1 MAKDKERSINPALA
15 QRRLEKAKAL
25 KKGKAEVQARRNEK
39 LARRNPDRLQR
50 QIDNLKAVEESGQPL
65 KPSEK
70 QHLEELERDLRAVKK
85 AREALGDKA
94 PTFGGGEARQGT
106 HSHSDRGGRSDGGGR
121 GGVLGKRRRDGQENN
136 RWRRRDNDDGEDS
149 SDTDESVRRIPMP
162 KDTPPPIPRQHHAP
176 RRATNA
182 NMEPLGEGRGPGEA
196 QATTTTTT
204 VPVSHP
210 PATQPKPEPKTVY
223 EAAPV
228 IKDLRKEAVS
238 KFVPTVVRM
247 KQEAAKGQ
255 PGRLLEPEEMDRLER
270 EGYIP
275 GASSQAF
282 QPSPVES
289 GAATGTGPGTG
300 SPAPNATPPTEV
312 NTSKT
317 RTVQIEDVEDEDI

>member
-1 MAKDKERSINPALA
+1 MAKDKERSINPAQA

-50 QIDNLKAVEESGQPL
+50 QIDNLKAAEESGQPL
-65 KPSEK
+65 RPSEK

-94 PTFGGGEARQGT
+94 PTF
-106 HSHSDRGGRSDGGGR
+106 DG
-121 GGVLGKRRRDGQENN
+121 
-136 RWRRRDNDDGEDS
+136 
-149 SDTDESVRRIPMP
+149 DESVRRIPMP
-162 KDTPPPIPRQHHAP
+162 KDTPPPIPRQHHTP

-182 NMEPLGEGRGPGEA
+182 NMEPLGEGRGRGEA
-196 QATTTTTT
+196 QATTTI
-204 VPVSHP
+204 VPVPVPLPPPP
-210 PATQPKPEPKTVY
+210 PAAAQPKPKPEPKTVY

-247 KQEAAKGQ
+247 KQEAVKGQ
-255 PGRLLEPEEMDRLER
+255 SGRLLEPEEMDRLER

-275 GASSQAF
+275 GASSQPG

-289 GAATGTGPGTG
+289 GAAIGTGPKTG
-300 SPAPNATPPTEV
+300 SPAMNATPPTEV
-312 NTSKT
+312 NTSKM

>member
-65 KPSEK
+65 RPSEK

-94 PTFGGGEARQGT
+94 PTFGRVEARQGT
-106 HSHSDRGGRSDGGGR
+106 HPHSDRGGRGGDGR
-121 GGVLGKRRRDGQENN
+121 GGVLGKRRRAGQENN

-149 SDTDESVRRIPMP
+149 SDTSVRRIPMP

-196 QATTTTTT
+196 QATTT
-204 VPVSHP
+204 VPVPLP
-210 PATQPKPEPKTVY
+210 PAAQPKPEPKTVY

-255 PGRLLEPEEMDRLER
+255 SGRLLEPEEMDRLER

-275 GASSQAF
+275 GASCQAG
-282 QPSPVES
+282 QLSPVES
-289 GAATGTGPGTG
+289 GAATGTGTGTG
-300 SPAPNATPPTEV
+300 SPAMNATPPTEV

>member
-1 MAKDKERSINPALA
+1 MAKDKERSINPAQA

-50 QIDNLKAVEESGQPL
+50 QIDSLKAAEESGQPL
-65 KPSEK
+65 RPSEK
-70 QHLEELERDLRAVKK
+70 QHLEELEKDLRAIKK

-94 PTFGGGEARQGT
+94 PTFDGAESRQGT
-106 HSHSDRGGRSDGGGR
+106 HPHSDRGGR
-121 GGVLGKRRRDGQENN
+121 GGVLGKRRRDGQESN

-162 KDTPPPIPRQHHAP
+162 NDTPPPIPRQHHAP

-182 NMEPLGEGRGPGEA
+182 NMEPLGEGRGRGRGEAQA
-196 QATTTTTT
+196 QATTTAAP
-204 VPVSHP
+204 VPPH
-210 PATQPKPEPKTVY
+210 AAQPKPEPKTVY

-247 KQEAAKGQ
+247 KQEAVKGQ
-255 PGRLLEPEEMDRLER
+255 PGRLLEPEEMDRLEK

-275 GASSQAF
+275 GPAQKG
-282 QPSPVES
+282 QPSSPAQS
-289 GAATGTGPGTG
+289 GAATGTGTG
-300 SPAPNATPPTEV
+300 SPEMNATPPAEA
-312 NTSKT
+312 KT
-317 RTVQIEDVEDEDI
+317 AKIRTVQIEDVEDEDI